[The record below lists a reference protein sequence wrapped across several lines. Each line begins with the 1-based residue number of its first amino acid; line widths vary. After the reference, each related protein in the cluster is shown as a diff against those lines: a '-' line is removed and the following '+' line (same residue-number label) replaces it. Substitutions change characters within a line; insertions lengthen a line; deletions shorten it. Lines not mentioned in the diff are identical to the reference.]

1 MPPIDPDRL
10 RLNTDPA
17 KRLQTSLRRVP
28 RASKGQRFLRGP
40 IPLDWLSAA
49 AGLPGKSLHVG
60 LALWLEAGFRN
71 SAVVPL
77 SNLTGRYFGL
87 DRNAKYRG
95 LDWLEQAGLIS
106 VERKL
111 GRAPIVAIHA
121 VSSKQTD

>member
-1 MPPIDPDRL
+1 MPPIDPDRF
-10 RLNTDPA
+10 RLNSNAAERPP
-17 KRLQTSLRRVP
+17 TSQRRIP

-40 IPLDWLSAA
+40 IPLNWLSAA

-60 LALWLEAGFRN
+60 VALWLEVGLRN

-106 VERKL
+106 VERKP
-111 GRAPIVAIHA
+111 GRAPMVTIYA
-121 VSSKQTD
+121 VRSEQTD

>member
-1 MPPIDPDRL
+1 MPPFDLDRL
-10 RLNTDPA
+10 RLKGNA
-17 KRLQTSLRRVP
+17 ANRLPTSQRRIP

-49 AGLPGKSLHVG
+49 AELPGKSLHVG
-60 LALWLEAGFRN
+60 IAVWLEAGLRN

-111 GRAPIVAIHA
+111 GRAPIVTIHA
-121 VSSKQTD
+121 KPSEPVA

>member
-10 RLNTDPA
+10 RLNRDPA
-17 KRLQTSLRRVP
+17 KRLPTSQRRIP

-60 LALWLEAGFRN
+60 IALWLEAGLRN
-71 SAVVPL
+71 AAVVPL

-111 GRAPIVAIHA
+111 GRAPMVTLYA
-121 VSSKQTD
+121 VRSEQTL